1 MGKGRGW
8 GTMWG
13 QSTVILYLWSQVF
26 STFFLGRKMSGEANN
41 IKKAQYL
48 KWPFSSCP
56 SWFLPFFKIW
66 AMSHLLQEACPDAL
80 KLGQVA
86 IPPYP
91 NSLLCMLPPSY
102 SCLRPRHFF
111 QKNRSAWGPG
121 LTQKDSSA
129 WHWGG
134 IPSVVDEHIRVNHV
148 MNWDD
153 LLWVGT
159 GETRHAC
166 ETNQVKTVNLLSCI
180 SPGSGRQSGMWELE
194 AGHEKCP

>member
-1 MGKGRGW
+1 MGKGRGR

-41 IKKAQYL
+41 TKKALYL

-56 SWFLPFFKIW
+56 TNSYPSLRFEPWVTPPGSLSW
-66 AMSHLLQEACPDAL
+66 HDAL

-91 NSLLCMLPPSY
+91 NSLLCVLPPSY
-102 SCLRPRHFF
+102 SCLRPHHFL

-129 WHWGG
+129 WHGGG
-134 IPSVVDEHIRVNHV
+134 IPSVVDDEGVDEHERVNQV

-153 LLWVGT
+153 LLWVGM
-159 GETRHAC
+159 GEAVRRTR
-166 ETNQVKTVNLLSCI
+166 S
-180 SPGSGRQSGMWELE
+180 R
-194 AGHEKCP
+194 